1 MDEEK
6 IYRLLDKIE
15 ITENNKDKLDEIR
28 QLIQDKNYIEALNEI
43 NELSSGDYKTKS
55 DTQENEEFDE
65 DKDKE
70 NVNIY
75 PKKLSNPKLEETY
88 IGLLLSNPKLIVKYY
103 ILFENCY
110 FEDETLLDIYKS
122 ILYTESAAY
131 TPEIAKRGYNF
142 ANGSPEAYAIKHDLK
157 EEYGSGK
164 YDIEKVYVSISKLFT
179 LRKSYIEEPLKEI
192 QDKIVEIVDYE
203 LYNKM
208 SVQEVKNA
216 ITQVSVT
223 QKFKQAVLNNNLTD
237 FLEKGDNNLTNGL
250 SIPFPILSSTFKG
263 LRKGETTA
271 FAMPSN
277 AGKSRFTI
285 EIATYVALV
294 HNKKVLVISNEMS
307 EEKMKLCLITT
318 ILNNKDIQ
326 KIHGHKIKKSETEL
340 LEFKFRPDDPDNVEV
355 DENGFCIQ
363 GKDESKRD
371 FVQRLL
377 TISSE
382 FNQIVEVTNWAQKQ
396 LSNSIYFINITD
408 HTNDELQKV
417 IMNYYYKEKIEYVFY
432 DTLKTDTANIGNA
445 EEIKRTATI
454 LSNLAQNFEMFIFA
468 TLQLLENTTK
478 PINLTINDLA
488 VSKTVKEVLDT
499 LCLIK
504 QIPRDELDEYQYS
517 LKEVDTTFYPI
528 KKYDDPDVRYYA
540 CVVDKNRAGAKPKVV
555 FKLNLAYNEWEELGY
570 LSLKNSK

>member
-517 LKEVDTTFYPI
+517 LKEVDTTFYPL

>member
-75 PKKLSNPKLEETY
+75 PKKLSNPKLEETN

-179 LRKSYIEEPLKEI
+179 LRKSYIEEILKEI

-517 LKEVDTTFYPI
+517 LKEVDTTFYPL

>member
-6 IYRLLDKIE
+6 IYKLLDKIE

-110 FEDETLLDIYKS
+110 FEDENLLDIYKS

-326 KIHGHKIKKSETEL
+326 KIHGHKIRKSETEL

>member
-1 MDEEK
+1 MDDDK
-6 IYRLLDKIE
+6 IYKLLDKIK
-15 ITENNKDKLDEIR
+15 ITENNKNKLEEIR
-28 QLIQDKNYIEALNEI
+28 ELIQNKNFVEALNEI
-43 NELSSGDYKTKS
+43 NELGNGDYTTKRSSKINEKTKET
-55 DTQENEEFDE
+55 D
-65 DKDKE
+65 DKTKIS
-70 NVNIY
+70 IY
-75 PKKLSNPKLEETY
+75 PQKLSNPKLEETY

-103 ILFENCY
+103 TLYENCY

-131 TPEIAKRGYNF
+131 TPEIAKKGFNF
-142 ANGSPEAYAIKHDLK
+142 STGSSESYAIKHDLK
-157 EEYGSGK
+157 EEYGK
-164 YDIEKVYVSISKLFT
+164 ENYNIEKVYIDISKLFT
-179 LRKSYIEEPLKEI
+179 LRKSYAEEPLEEI
-192 QDKIVEIVDYE
+192 QNKIVEIVDYK

-216 ITQVSVT
+216 IVQVSVT
-223 QKFKQAVLNNNLTD
+223 QKFKQAVLNDHLTS
-237 FLEKGDNNLTNGL
+237 FLEEGDNNLTNGL
-250 SIPFPILSSTFKG
+250 EIQFPILSTTFKG

-285 EIATYVALV
+285 DIAAYVALV
-294 HNKKVLVISNEMS
+294 HKQKVLVISNEMS

-318 ILNNKDIQ
+318 ILNNEEIQ

-355 DENGFCIQ
+355 DENGFCLQ
-363 GKDESKRD
+363 GKNESKKD
-371 FVQRLL
+371 FVKRLL

-382 FNQIVEVTNWAQKQ
+382 FNKIVEVTNWAEKQ
-396 LSNSIYFINITD
+396 LNNSIYFINITD

-454 LSNLAQNFEMFIFA
+454 LSNLAQNFEIFIFA

-504 QIPRDELDEYQYS
+504 QIPRDELDDYQYS
-517 LKEVDTTFYPI
+517 LKEVDTKFYPL

-540 CVVDKNRAGAKPKVV
+540 CVVDKNRAGAKPKLV